1 MVRHSRYQLLINDM
15 LAINDAMCEALLTPA
30 DYDKRKGLIKL
41 IGEREV
47 LYQLEL
53 CFVKEIEQFKIVF
66 FNKREYDY
74 YALSV
79 PEKVQTHFMSL
90 WLRLNYRR
98 AILNAES
105 QRINCDL
112 IKLDLGKFQP
122 EKNASTL

>member
-1 MVRHSRYQLLINDM
+1 MFAV
-15 LAINDAMCEALLTPA
+15 NDAMCEALLTPGEC
-30 DYDKRKGLIKL
+30 DKRMGLVRL

-53 CFVKEIEQFKIVF
+53 SFVKEIEQFKIVF

-98 AILNAES
+98 AILNADN

-112 IKLDLGKFQP
+112 IKLDLGKYQP
-122 EKNASTL
+122 QKNASTL